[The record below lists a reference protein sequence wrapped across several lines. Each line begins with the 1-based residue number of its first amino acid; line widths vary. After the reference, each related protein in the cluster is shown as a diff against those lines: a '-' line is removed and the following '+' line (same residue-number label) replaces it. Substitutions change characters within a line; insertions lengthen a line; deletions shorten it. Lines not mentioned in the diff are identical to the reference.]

1 MTKDEIFKKTIEQKN
16 KNRSLEI
23 LESQEYLKSCYY
35 NKDILNLS
43 NELGSLKIK
52 IAKCELN
59 GKNCDD
65 LKEEKKEKMTQFLI
79 ALKANDKDVN
89 KILPNFKCKK
99 CDDKGYL
106 ENGNVCECL
115 MNDFKI
121 DLVKEI
127 GINVDST
134 PTLDEIDFR
143 KSDNKEELYK
153 ITNLLLKIY
162 NSKYNTILFTGAT
175 GTGKTYIAKSFLKTM
190 AQNLKLCRFYSSFE
204 LNRQFLD
211 AHRISEKY
219 NSIMDR
225 LLESDIMVIDD
236 LGSEPIYNNVTAEY
250 FLNLLN
256 ERQAKNKITLFTT
269 NLTLNDIKTKYTER
283 FFSRL
288 MDKEISLKF
297 NFIGKDLRLS

>member
-1 MTKDEIFKKTIEQKN
+1 MTKDEIFKRTIEQKN

-65 LKEEKKEKMTQFLI
+65 LKEEKKEKSQQFINTLT
-79 ALKANDKDVN
+79 ANDKNVK
-89 KILPNFKCKK
+89 KIFPNFKCKI

-115 MNDFKI
+115 MNDFKNN
-121 DLVKEI
+121 LVKEI

-204 LNRQFLD
+204 LNRQFNQ
-211 AHRISEKY
+211 AHRNEKLF
-219 NSIMDR
+219 NSLMDE
-225 LLESDIMVIDD
+225 LLESDIVVIDD
-236 LGSEPIYNNVTAEY
+236 LGSESSYNNITVEN

-256 ERQAKNKITLFTT
+256 ERQSKNKITLFTT